1 MQAGSARRILS
12 FLGSLL
18 ALIVVVAGIVLS
30 QTNGGARPT
39 ATAVRPTAVATT
51 IAAAP
56 GTIAIATPPAVAPTS
71 RVLATA
77 TVTPTVAAYRPTPT
91 ATSPPRAPSTAPAP
105 NDGLATVPVA
115 SLPPEAQQTIALID
129 RGGPFPYDRDGITF
143 GNREGLLPAQSN
155 GYYHEYTVVT
165 PGSADRGTRRVIA
178 GRDGQLYYTDDHY
191 LSFRR
196 VVR

>member
-1 MQAGSARRILS
+1 MQAGPSRRILS

-18 ALIVVVAGIVLS
+18 MLIVVIGGVVFS

-39 ATAVRPTAVATT
+39 APAGVPTPVATA

-56 GTIAIATPPAVAPTS
+56 G
-71 RVLATA
+71 ATA
-77 TVTPTVAAYRPTPT
+77 TTPSLAPTVAASSPTPT
-91 ATSPPRAPSTAPAP
+91 ATSPPRAPSAAPTA
-105 NDGLATVPVA
+105 NDGLAAVPFGA
-115 SLPPEAQQTIALID
+115 LPPEAQRTIELID

-143 GNREGLLPAQSN
+143 GNREGLLPPQAN
-155 GYYHEYTVVT
+155 GYYREYTVVT
-165 PGSADRGTRRVIA
+165 PGSADRGARRIIG

-191 LSFRR
+191 GSFRR

>member
-1 MQAGSARRILS
+1 MQAGSARRVLS

-18 ALIVVVAGIVLS
+18 LLVVVVAGIVFS
-30 QTNGGARPT
+30 QTNGGGRPT
-39 ATAVRPTAVATT
+39 ATVGRTTASVTI

-56 GTIAIATPPAVAPTS
+56 GPTSTATPPAGPATS
-71 RVLATA
+71 RALPTA
-77 TVTPTVAAYRPTPT
+77 TVAPTVAANRPLPT
-91 ATSPPRAPSTAPAP
+91 ATSPPRAPSAAPAP
-105 NDGLATVPVA
+105 NDGLATVPFA
-115 SLPPEAQQTIALID
+115 SLPTEAQQTIALID

-143 GNREGLLPAQSN
+143 SNREGLLPSQSN
-155 GYYHEYTVVT
+155 GYYREYTVVT
-165 PGSADRGTRRVIA
+165 PGSADRGARRVIA